1 MPGYKRAILILQGKN
16 GDMEKNIEYGKL
28 NKKIVFTEN
37 DHRHAQLIV
46 KLKHDSIRQSEFFR
60 SMITGYLDND
70 ERILSYIGEFKNQS
84 IKKRAKSKKLRDKGK
99 QILSDSGLSNDQ
111 ISDLFDMIAEEHPDL

>member
-1 MPGYKRAILILQGKN
+1 MPDYTKAILILQGRN

-37 DHRHAQLIV
+37 DHRHAQLII
-46 KLKHDSIRQSEFFR
+46 KLKHEFFR
-60 SMITGYLDND
+60 GMITGYLNND
-70 ERILSYIGEFKNQS
+70 ERILSYVDEFKNQS
-84 IKKRAKSKKLRDKGK
+84 IKKKTKSKKLRDKGK
-99 QILSDSGLSNDQ
+99 LMLSDSGLSNDQ